1 MQDYAADEII
11 SMGDPEKYTGQGGVL
26 TFRGG
31 PLRQNAAYGT
41 VDVQEEQLSVVR
53 GVRTTKLDNAYTAF
67 GFGSQPLI
75 VK

>member
-53 GVRTTKLDNAYTAF
+53 GVRTTKRIMPIPVSALAA
-67 GFGSQPLI
+67 SR
-75 VK
+75 